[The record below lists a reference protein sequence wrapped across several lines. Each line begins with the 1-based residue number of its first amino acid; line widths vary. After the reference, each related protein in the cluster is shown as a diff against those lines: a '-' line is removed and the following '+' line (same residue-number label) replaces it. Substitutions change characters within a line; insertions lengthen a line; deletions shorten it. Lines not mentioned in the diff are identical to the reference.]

1 MLDIRTLLLVLPED
15 RYAPNPMLRQAE
27 ILIYPLVAKV
37 RWTRGVRQAGRFEEV
52 MN

>member
-15 RYAPNPMLRQAE
+15 RYAPTPALRQAE
-27 ILIYPLVAKV
+27 VLVFPLLV
-37 RWTRGVRQAGRFEEV
+37 RVRRGGRVSQAARLEEV